1 MILFPAIDLSEGKAV
16 RLLRGDYNRKTVFSD
31 DPLSVARDF
40 VACGATHVHLVDLDG
55 AKDGTTPNSGVV
67 KAIATKTP
75 LFCEIGGG
83 VRSLDTAEYYFSC
96 GVDRVILG
104 TAAVTDPAFLEA
116 AVREYGERIAVGA
129 DIKDGEIAIRGWTE
143 KSGVKLDDFMR
154 KMVELGVGCVIVTDI
169 SKDGAMKGTNRELYR
184 ELSEKYGVPVTAS
197 GGVSDL
203 SDVIALRKL
212 NLYGAIIGR
221 AYYNG
226 AIDLKEAIKVAQ

>member
-31 DPLSVARDF
+31 DPLSVARNF
-40 VACGATHVHLVDLDG
+40 VSCGATCVHLVDLDG
-55 AKDGTTPNSGVV
+55 AKDGTTPNADVV
-67 KAIATKTP
+67 KNIATKTP

-104 TAAVTDPAFLEA
+104 TAAVTDPDFLKS
-116 AVREYGERIAVGA
+116 AVREYGKRIAVGA
-129 DIKDGEIAIRGWTE
+129 DIRDGEIAIRGWTE
-143 KSGVKLDDFMR
+143 KSGVKTDDFM
-154 KMVELGVGCVIVTDI
+154 KEMDDLGVGCVIVTDV

-184 ELSEKYGVPVTAS
+184 ELSQKYRVPITAS
-197 GGVSDL
+197 GGVSNLD
-203 SDVIALRKL
+203 DVIALRKL

-221 AYYNG
+221 AYYDK
-226 AIDLKEAIKVAQ
+226 AIDLTEAIKVAK